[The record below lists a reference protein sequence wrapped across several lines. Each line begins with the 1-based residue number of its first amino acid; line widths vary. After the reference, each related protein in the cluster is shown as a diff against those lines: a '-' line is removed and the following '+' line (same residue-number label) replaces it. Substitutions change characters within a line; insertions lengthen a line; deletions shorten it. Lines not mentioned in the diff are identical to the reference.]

1 MVVRRL
7 VDGSPDVL
15 AAVQLDA
22 AGNLVAASEQD
33 SNRARELADLA
44 RRLVEQADA
53 ASDEPV
59 EQIEAQVGAGSVYAT
74 RSASHVI
81 ACVTKRLA
89 LSALVLYDM
98 GHALA
103 ELERSG

>member
-22 AGNLVAASEQD
+22 AGNLMAASEKD
-33 SNRARELADLA
+33 LDRARELADLA
-44 RRLVEQADA
+44 RSLVERADA

-59 EQIEAQVGAGSVYAT
+59 EQIEAQVGTGSVFAT
-74 RSASHVI
+74 RSPSHTI

-89 LSALVLYDM
+89 LPALVLYDM
-98 GHALA
+98 RHALS
-103 ELERSG
+103 ELERSA

>member
-22 AGNLVAASEQD
+22 AGNLIAASEED
-33 SNRARELADLA
+33 PNRARELADLA
-44 RRLVEQADA
+44 RRLVERADA
-53 ASDEPV
+53 ASDRPV
-59 EQIEAQVGAGSVYAT
+59 EQIEAQVGAGSVFAT
-74 RSASHVI
+74 RSPSHVI

-89 LSALVLYDM
+89 LPSLVLYDIR
-98 GHALA
+98 HALA
-103 ELERSG
+103 ELERSA